1 MRVDK
6 RKRRKA
12 SLVHGAQAQS
22 GISRSDLPSDE
33 PRRPGDDPAQWKTL
47 RRGWC
52 LGDEQFRAELPGQM
66 SGKPGVPHGG
76 SERQETAEAKRI
88 LAGEFRRRGWD
99 VEALNQRRKRDAEK
113 IQMARR
119 L

>member
-1 MRVDK
+1 M
-6 RKRRKA
+6 
-12 SLVHGAQAQS
+12 
-22 GISRSDLPSDE
+22 
-33 PRRPGDDPAQWKTL
+33 

-66 SGKPGVPHGG
+66 SGKPGVQHGG
-76 SERQETAEAKRI
+76 SERQETAEAKAKRI

-113 IQMARR
+113 IQRARR
-119 L
+119 LRTGTTMSWGWMAARLEMGTAGYAANCSRHT